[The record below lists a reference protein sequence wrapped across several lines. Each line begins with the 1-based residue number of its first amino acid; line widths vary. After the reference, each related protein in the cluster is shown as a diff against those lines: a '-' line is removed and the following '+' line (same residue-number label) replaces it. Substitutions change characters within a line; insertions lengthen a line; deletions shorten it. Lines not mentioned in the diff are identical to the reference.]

1 MIEPAYLELS
11 DRIAAALV
19 AAEFIPAPADLKVDP
34 PAPFTPTGD
43 ERTLI
48 QAASLV
54 KVQTASVRQILGG
67 VTPRHVVERQCRL
80 ELAIAGPDRLRRES
94 RVEAALLALA
104 VLPNQFPTLSG
115 TAERLMLGDQT
126 DDELPPNGVSF
137 FLNFTIRVRS
147 GDPLGRTA

>member
-1 MIEPAYLELS
+1 MIEPAYAALGA
-11 DRIAAALV
+11 RIADALV
-19 AAEFIPAPADLKVDP
+19 AAEFLPVATDLQIDP

-48 QAASLV
+48 QAAALV
-54 KVQTASVRQILGG
+54 KVQTGSVRQLLGG
-67 VTPRHVVERQCRL
+67 PAARHVVERQCRL

-94 RVEAALLALA
+94 RVEAALLGLA
-104 VLPNQFPTLSG
+104 TLPNLFPTLSG
-115 TAERLMLGDQT
+115 KAERLILGEQT

-147 GDPLGRTA
+147 GDSLGRTA

>member
-1 MIEPAYLELS
+1 MIEPAYLELG

-19 AAEFIPAPADLKVDP
+19 AAEFLPTGADLKIDP

-67 VTPRHVVERQCRL
+67 VAPRHVVERQCRL

-104 VLPNQFPTLSG
+104 VLPNLFPTLSG
-115 TAERLMLGDQT
+115 KAERLMLGDQT
-126 DDELPPNGVSF
+126 DDELAPNGVSF